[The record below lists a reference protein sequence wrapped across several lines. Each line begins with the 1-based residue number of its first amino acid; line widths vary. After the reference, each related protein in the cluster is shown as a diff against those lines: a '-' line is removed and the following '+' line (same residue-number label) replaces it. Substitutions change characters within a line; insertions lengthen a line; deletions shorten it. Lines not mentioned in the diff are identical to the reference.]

1 MHLVTG
7 STGYV
12 GSVIVKKLL
21 DSNLEVIGIDKLIS
35 KVNLKYLSKNIELD
49 ITKYKELENILKLIK
64 ILIVYIIALRN

>member
-35 KVNLKYLSKNIELD
+35 KVNLKYINKTLN
-49 ITKYKELENILKLIK
+49 
-64 ILIVYIIALRN
+64 

>member
-35 KVNLKYLSKNIELD
+35 KVNLKYTSKTLN
-49 ITKYKELENILKLIK
+49 
-64 ILIVYIIALRN
+64 